1 MKNKFLL
8 AIILTSLFSAV
19 LSAQSKS
26 TVILVSQDSSTY
38 DKLNS
43 DEKLYARSAFQSFVG
58 NLTLL
63 DDVTVRTESNDAS
76 LRQVQKKS
84 QIEASSGL
92 GSEDSAYASDLAT
105 KADLRIVISLVKYS
119 AGYKLEY
126 SASKIETMQIVSG
139 ASSDNYFQLDEI
151 DNETDKL
158 SYNAMK
164 SLYGKGYISQIPYS
178 VEVQLTHAEDTSEN
192 YTKYILELT
201 EQIEGS
207 RQELDNIR
215 KENMSASEK
224 AEALRKEQALQQK
237 IQAAE
242 NAKRKTEEQL
252 RKYKEETQKTERQ
265 RAELKALSDQKRNDL
280 AKKFEEKIRQSQ
292 EQQSKLNKEITQGL
306 SLEKRIELIEAD
318 RQVLD
323 ELETQLIANANGS
336 NSILEKQMQDEIDAI
351 NNEPWRL
358 AETDANGRPTEKAK
372 KYRESKVKKI
382 RDKYEALINQTNNEL
397 KGVYIEA
404 INTYKK
410 QIDEGVKDLEAAS
423 FVYRSYEPGSALEV
437 NVGNYDGGK
446 FNWTVTP
453 AFHMEET
460 THISNIPDLSGL
472 KCTVN
477 YKDITGRAPVEYNG
491 SNDEAYAEYLDLA
504 ELADLCFRTS
514 TPYIYGTLVVKVKY
528 NSTYGD
534 YRLVFNQ
541 FTLRRMEDNQ
551 IVADYSLSDYNSVIR
566 GKVSDS
572 PKQTERQQKQQE
584 KENERQKQHT
594 QAQGILSSFIN
605 YWTPNMKQKSG
616 LNMNG
621 SICVSPF
628 TINSPQLVREN
639 VDFRAYFGSKNG
651 LYYALGIAFDDFD
664 MADYFSAHFGVGTSI
679 NFGCFRPYG
688 DLYVGYGS
696 LMDSYYDGYGNVRF
710 GVRAGID
717 IVLDGYSFGI
727 FMNEESRAGGIY
739 DNLRHFESVGLS
751 LGFCF

>member
-8 AIILTSLFSAV
+8 AVILTSFFSAV

-26 TVILVSQDSSTY
+26 TVILVSQDSATY
-38 DKLNS
+38 EKLDTN
-43 DEKLYARSAFQSFVG
+43 EKLYARSAFQSFVG

-105 KADLRIVISLVKYS
+105 KADLRIVISLVKYNS
-119 AGYKLEY
+119 GYKLEY
-126 SASKIETMQIVSG
+126 SASNIETMQIVSG
-139 ASSDNYFQLDEI
+139 ASSETYFQLEGI
-151 DNETDKL
+151 DFETDRL
-158 SYNAMK
+158 SYSAMK

-201 EQIEGS
+201 EQIEDS
-207 RQELDNIR
+207 RKELDKIH
-215 KENMSASEK
+215 KENMTASEK

-252 RKYKEETQKTERQ
+252 RKYKEETEKAERQ
-265 RAELKALSDQKRNDL
+265 RAELKALSDQKRSDL
-280 AKKFEEKIRQSQ
+280 AKKFEEKIKQSQ

-336 NSILEKQMQDEIDAI
+336 NSVLEKQMQKEIDEV

-372 KYRESKVKKI
+372 KYRESKIKKI
-382 RDKYEALINQTNNEL
+382 REKYEALINQTNNEL
-397 KGVYIEA
+397 KGVYIDA

-437 NVGNYDGGK
+437 KVGNYDGAK

-472 KCTVN
+472 KCTVT

-491 SNDEAYAEYLDLA
+491 NNDASYAEYLDLA

-528 NSTYGD
+528 NEKYGD

-551 IVADYSLSDYNSVIR
+551 IVADYSLNDYNSAIR
-566 GKVSDS
+566 GTVSDS
-572 PKQTERQQKQQE
+572 TGKQTERQKKQE
-584 KENERQKQHT
+584 KKETERQQQHT

-605 YWTPNMKQKSG
+605 YWKPNMKQKSG

-621 SICVSPF
+621 SLTAVTYSYYR
-628 TINSPQLVREN
+628 PQIREN
-639 VDFRAYFGSKNG
+639 LDFRAFFGSKSG
-651 LYYALGIAFDDFD
+651 LYYALGVGFDDMD
-664 MADYFSAHFGVGTSI
+664 DADYFSAHFGIGSSI

-688 DLYVGYGS
+688 DLYAGYGT
-696 LMDSYYDGYGNVRF
+696 LLDTKYDSFGNIRL
-710 GVRAGID
+710 GGRGGLD
-717 IVLDGYSFGI
+717 MVLGGYSFGFFI
-727 FMNEESRAGGIY
+727 NEEIRMGGIY
-739 DNLRHFESVGLS
+739 ESTRHFDSIGLS